1 MNVLIWKKCK
11 EIRNSPM
18 RVVVFIILAVLFA
31 LAFVNISG
39 LQLNIILWAYP
50 ITMCFIAT
58 FVLFNVDDI
67 AQAILYGA
75 MGIRMRS
82 LWINNWTFISSLSFV
97 TAGLIMFIYGA
108 ISSWDFDL
116 STIVNYLLSL
126 PVIVALSALSTVHY
140 KGNTKM
146 EVSIASVFSIINLGM
161 LMLPFIL
168 RIIPINNNVIAII
181 ASLSVVGI
189 IVSMLYFSSNDN
201 EDIVYNT
208 EMFSKAYDDKFLGD
222 E

>member
-18 RVVVFIILAVLFA
+18 RVVAFIMLAVLFA
-31 LAFVNISG
+31 LAFVNLSG

-50 ITMCFIAT
+50 ITMCFIAA

-67 AQAILYGA
+67 AQAILYRA

-82 LWINNWTFISSLSFV
+82 LWINNWAFISLLSFV
-97 TAGLIMFIYGA
+97 TAGLIMLIYGI

-116 STIVNYLLSL
+116 SMVVNYLLSL
-126 PVIVALSALSTVHY
+126 PVIVALSALSTLHY

-146 EVSIASVFSIINLGM
+146 EVLIASVFSIINLGM

-168 RIIPINNNVIAII
+168 PVVHINNAAIAII
-181 ASLSVVGI
+181 AILSMVGFI
-189 IVSMLYFSSNDN
+189 ISVLYFSSNYN
-201 EDIVYNT
+201 EDIVRNT
-208 EMFSKAYDDKFLGD
+208 EMFAKAYDDKFLGD